1 MRLSADDDDELVVLS
16 LPPLAPLPAVKRC
29 ELALLSTVL
38 GLMLVSDSD
47 SQCPPPAPALL
58 VVPVVPPAD
67 LLLLRPPS
75 DRPDFFF
82 YSPMTGVIGA
92 YIFENTSAEAVTANG
107 ERCKQ
112 IPNELFLAK
121 LEAIAINYVCFQQ
134 DGSTA
139 HFRNFTKKST
149 TYTVIM
155 ATVIMTITINVEN
168 QSPFVG
174 LVAFIKLFIKSLSD
188 GKTDGGGMVTPSIF
202 VVAK

>member
-1 MRLSADDDDELVVLS
+1 MI
-16 LPPLAPLPAVKRC
+16 
-29 ELALLSTVL
+29 L

-75 DRPDFFF
+75 DRPDFFLKITTT
-82 YSPMTGVIGA
+82 TGISLITG
-92 YIFENTSAEAVTANG
+92 
-107 ERCKQ
+107 Q
-112 IPNELFLAK
+112 
-121 LEAIAINYVCFQQ
+121 
-134 DGSTA
+134 
-139 HFRNFTKKST
+139 ST

-174 LVAFIKLFIKSLSD
+174 LVAFIKLFIKSVSD
-188 GKTDGGGMVTPSIF
+188 GKTDGGGIVTPSIF